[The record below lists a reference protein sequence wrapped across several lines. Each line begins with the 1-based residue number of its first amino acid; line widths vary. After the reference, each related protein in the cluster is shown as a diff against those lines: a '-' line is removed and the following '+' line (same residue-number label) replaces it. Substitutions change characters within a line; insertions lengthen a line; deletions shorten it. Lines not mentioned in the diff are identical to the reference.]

1 MEFKLTREQRQL
13 RKEMIGFAQKQLF
26 DESFAERDEKHQ
38 FSRALWVKGGG
49 MCLQGLNVPVAYG
62 GKGYD
67 AVQLAISLEGLGYGT
82 EDQGLLLALG
92 AHMFGVSIPVMHFGS
107 EAQKQKYLPNL
118 ANGSWMAAR
127 ALTEPGGGSDLDGL
141 STTAQADGDH
151 FLLSGEKAMVLN
163 APEADVFLVYA
174 VTDTEKGFDGGVTC
188 FLVDKGAAGLEVTA
202 SGSTVGFRTAS
213 MGVVSL
219 KEVKVGADAVLGGIG
234 QAARVYA
241 KATDWERALIASV
254 DVGRMDRQLEESIKY
269 ARSRKAGG
277 QPIGK
282 NQAVSHKITDMKIRF
297 EIARLLSYKAAWQLD
312 QGASAG
318 MDASI
323 SKLFASE
330 SMMQSSLDAAQIF
343 GGQGFLEENGIGR
356 SLRDALGGT
365 LYAGTS
371 AIQRNSIAQAM
382 GIQQ

>member
-1 MEFKLTREQRQL
+1 MEFKLTKEQKQL
-13 RKEMIGFAQKQLF
+13 RKDIINFAQKQLH

-38 FSRALWVKGGG
+38 FSSALWTKAGER
-49 MCLQGLNVPVAYG
+49 CLQGLNVPVAYG

-67 AVQLAISLEGLGYGT
+67 AIQLALALEGLGYGT

-92 AHMFGVSIPVMHFGS
+92 AHLFGVATPLVHFGT
-107 EAQKQKYLPNL
+107 EAQKRKYLPNL

-141 STTAQADGDH
+141 TTTAQADGDG

-163 APEADVFLVYA
+163 APEANVFLVYA

-188 FLVDKGAAGLEVTA
+188 FLVEKGTAGLEVNA
-202 SGSTVGFRTAS
+202 SGSTVGYRTAP
-213 MGVVSL
+213 MGTVSL
-219 KEVKVGADAVLGGIG
+219 KEVKVSADAVLGGIG
-234 QAARVYA
+234 QAATVYA
-241 KATDWERALIASV
+241 RAAEWERALIASV
-254 DVGRMDRQLEESIKY
+254 DVGRMEKQLEESIKY

-282 NQAVSHKITDMKIRF
+282 HQAVSHKITDMKIRY
-297 EIARLLSYKAAWQLD
+297 EVARLLSYKAAWQLE
-312 QGASAG
+312 QGAPAG
-318 MDASI
+318 MDAAI

-330 SMMQSSLDAAQIF
+330 SMMQSALDATQIF
-343 GGQGFLEENGIGR
+343 GGQGFLEENGVGR

-371 AIQRNSIAQAM
+371 AIQRNTIAQAL
-382 GIQQ
+382 GIK

>member
-1 MEFKLTREQRQL
+1 MEFKLTKEQRKL
-13 RKEMIGFAQKQLF
+13 RRELIGFAQKQLA
-26 DESFAERDEKHQ
+26 DETFAARDEKHQ
-38 FSRALWVKGGG
+38 FSRALWAKAGER
-49 MCLQGLNVPVAYG
+49 CLQGLHVPVAYG

-67 AVQLAISLEGLGYGT
+67 AVQLAISLEGLGYGA

-92 AHMFGVSIPVMHFGS
+92 AHLFGVATPVIHFGT
-107 EAQKQKYLPNL
+107 EAQKQKYLPSL

-141 STTAQADGDH
+141 TTTAQVDGDG
-151 FLLSGEKAMVLN
+151 FLLSGEKVMVLN

-188 FLVDKGAAGLEVTA
+188 FLVEKGTAGLDVTA
-202 SGSTVGFRTAS
+202 SGSTVGYRTAP
-213 MGVVSL
+213 MGSVSL
-219 KEVKVGADAVLGGIG
+219 NDVKVDADAVLGGIG
-234 QAARVYA
+234 EAAAVYV
-241 KATDWERALIASV
+241 KATEWERALIASI
-254 DVGRMDRQLEESIKY
+254 DVGRMEKQLEESIQY
-269 ARSRKAGG
+269 ARTRKAGG

-282 NQAVSHKITDMKIRF
+282 HQAVSHKITDMKIRY
-297 EIARLLSYKAAWQLD
+297 EVARLLSYKAAWQLE

-318 MDASI
+318 LDASI

-330 SMMQSSLDAAQIF
+330 SMMQSALDATQIF
-343 GGQGFLEENGIGR
+343 GGQGFLEENGMGR

-371 AIQRNSIAQAM
+371 AIQRNTIAQAL
-382 GIQQ
+382 GIK